1 MDYMMQDD
9 THKLGRF
16 AYQAQTTQGRTL
28 SGVIEAAT
36 VDEARESLQDMN
48 LRVIEIEQTDRAK
61 GASPLRGGEFMAF
74 NQQLAQLTA
83 AGLPVEVG
91 LRLIARDMR
100 SGRLSESVRR
110 VASELEAGASLP
122 DAFEK
127 HRRLF
132 PPLYG
137 RLIDAG
143 VKSNHLPGVL
153 FNLGRHMELM
163 QRLRGTLWRAAS
175 YPMIILLG
183 VGLVLVFLGHFI
195 VPQFEEIFQDFDA
208 NLPMVTML
216 VFNVAKWILPIAI
229 GIGAAIVLVM
239 LAIAGLRATG
249 KSQAV
254 ADYLLMPLPLIGT
267 VLRRNLVARWC
278 DALKLG
284 VQSGLDLP
292 ASLELAG
299 DAVASPL
306 LKRDGQALIQTIE
319 SGKPLNEHPRLLV
332 APEAVPAAIHLASHQ
347 HDLPSLLDNL
357 SQMYQ
362 QQAELRLATLQS
374 TLAPILLILLAGLI
388 GSVISALFLP
398 LVHLMQAVM

>member
-1 MDYMMQDD
+1 MEDNVNN
-9 THKLGRF
+9 LIRF

-36 VDEARESLQDMN
+36 ADEARESLQDMN
-48 LRVIEIEQTDRAK
+48 LRVIEIELTE
-61 GASPLRGGEFMAF
+61 GARSAAPLKGGEFMAF
-74 NQQLAQLTA
+74 NQQLAQLTS

-110 VASELEAGASLP
+110 VAAELESGVSLP

-127 HRRLF
+127 HRQLF

-143 VKSNHLPGVL
+143 VRSNQLSAVL

-175 YPMIILLG
+175 YPIIILLG
-183 VGLVLVFLGHFI
+183 MVLVLGFIGQFI
-195 VPQFEEIFQDFDA
+195 VPQFEEIFEDFDA
-208 NLPMVTML
+208 AMPFMTMVVMSL
-216 VFNVAKWILPIAI
+216 AKWMMPIAI
-229 GIGAAIVLVM
+229 GVASAIVLGMMLWAVLSAAGKTQAILDYVVM
-239 LAIAGLRATG
+239 PI
-249 KSQAV
+249 
-254 ADYLLMPLPLIGT
+254 PLIGA

-306 LKRDGQALIQTIE
+306 MKRDGQALIQTLE
-319 SGKPLNEHPRLLV
+319 AGRPLDQHPPLIV
-332 APEAVPAAIHLASHQ
+332 APETVPAAIHLASHQ

-362 QQAELRLATLQS
+362 QQAELRLSTLQS
-374 TLAPILLILLAGLI
+374 TLAPILLIVLAALI

-398 LVHLMQAVM
+398 LVALMQSVL

>member
-1 MDYMMQDD
+1 MQDNEQN
-9 THKLGRF
+9 LNRF
-16 AYQAQTTQGRTL
+16 AYQAQTTQGQTL

-36 VDEARESLQDMN
+36 ADEARESLQDMN
-48 LRVIEIEQTDRAK
+48 LRVIEVEQTQDAHS
-61 GASPLRGGEFMAF
+61 AAPLRGGEFMAF
-74 NQQLAQLTA
+74 NQQLAQLTS

-110 VASELEAGASLP
+110 VAAELESGLSLP

-127 HRRLF
+127 HRALF

-143 VKSNHLPGVL
+143 VRSNQLPAVL
-153 FNLGRHMELM
+153 FNLGQHMEIM

-175 YPMIILLG
+175 YPIIILVG
-183 VGLVLVFLGHFI
+183 VALVLGFIGQFI
-195 VPQFEEIFQDFDA
+195 VPQFEEIFRDFDA
-208 NLPMVTML
+208 ELPVMTLIVMSL
-216 VFNVAKWILPIAI
+216 AKWMMPIAI
-229 GIGAAIVLVM
+229 GVTSAIVLGM
-239 LAIAGLRATG
+239 MSWSALSAAG
-249 KSQAV
+249 KSQSILDYAV
-254 ADYLLMPLPLIGT
+254 MPIPLIGA

-306 LKRDGQALIQTIE
+306 LRLDGQALIQTLQA
-319 SGKPLNEHPRLLV
+319 GRPLNEHPRLMV

-347 HDLPSLLDNL
+347 HDLPSLLANL

-374 TLAPILLILLAGLI
+374 TLAPILLIVLAALI

-398 LVHLMQAVM
+398 LVSLMQSVM

>member
-1 MDYMMQDD
+1 MHDD
-9 THKLGRF
+9 AHQLGRF
-16 AYQAQTTQGRTL
+16 TYQAQTTHGRTF
-28 SGVIEAAT
+28 SGVLEAASA
-36 VDEARESLQDMN
+36 DEAREMLRDMS
-48 LRVIEIEQTDRAK
+48 LRVIEIERAEPAR
-61 GASPLRGGEFMAF
+61 GAAPLTGGEFMAF

-83 AGLPVEVG
+83 AGLPVEIG

-110 VASELEAGASLP
+110 VAADLEAGASLP

-143 VKSNHLPGVL
+143 VRSNQLPAVL

-175 YPMIILLG
+175 YPMMILLG
-183 VGLVLVFLGHFI
+183 VGFVLVFIGQVI
-195 VPQFEEIFQDFDA
+195 VPQFEEIFMDFDTDM
-208 NLPMVTML
+208 PPVTLL
-216 VFNVAKWILPIAI
+216 VFYVAKWVLPIAI
-229 GIGAAIVLVM
+229 GVAAAGVLWV
-239 LAIAGLRATG
+239 LTWAALRAAG

-254 ADYLLMPLPLIGT
+254 LDYIVMPIPLIGT
-267 VLRRNLVARWC
+267 VLKRNLVARWC

-292 ASLELAG
+292 ASLALAG

-306 LKRDGQALIQTIE
+306 LKRDGEALIQTLE
-319 SGKPLNEHPRLLV
+319 AGRGLDEHPRLIV
-332 APEAVPAAIHLASHQ
+332 APEAVPAAIHLASSR

-374 TLAPILLILLAGLI
+374 TLAPVLLIVLAALI
-388 GSVISALFLP
+388 GTVVAALFLP
-398 LVHLMQAVM
+398 LLKLMQAVM

>member
-1 MDYMMQDD
+1 MGSPMQDD
-9 THKLGRF
+9 SHTLGRF

-28 SGVIEAAT
+28 SGVIEARNA
-36 VDEARESLQDMN
+36 DEARESLADMS

-61 GASPLRGGEFMAF
+61 GASPLRGGEFHAF

-100 SGRLSESVRR
+100 SGRLAESVRR
-110 VASELEAGASLP
+110 VASELESGASLQ

-127 HRRLF
+127 HRNLF

-143 VKSNHLPGVL
+143 VRSNQLSAVL
-153 FNLGRHMELM
+153 FNLGRHMDVM

-175 YPMIILLG
+175 YPLIILLG
-183 VGLVLVFLGHFI
+183 LGFVMAFLGHFI
-195 VPQFEEIFQDFDA
+195 LPQFEEIFQDFDTE
-208 NLPMVTML
+208 LPHVTLL
-216 VFNVAKWILPIAI
+216 VLNIGKWMLPIAA
-229 GIGAAIVLVM
+229 GIVALIVL
-239 LAIAGLRATG
+239 AILSWSALRAAG
-249 KSQAV
+249 KSQAFV
-254 ADYLLMPLPLIGT
+254 DYLVMPIPLIGT

-299 DAVASPL
+299 DTVASPL
-306 LKRDGQALIQTIE
+306 LSRDGQALIQTLE
-319 SGKPLNEHPRLLV
+319 AGRPLNEHPPLAV
-332 APEAVPAAIHLASHQ
+332 APEAVPAAIHLASQQ
-347 HDLPSLLDNL
+347 HDLPTLLDNL

-362 QQAELRLATLQS
+362 EQAELRLATLQS
-374 TLAPILLILLAGLI
+374 TLAPFLMILLAGLI
-388 GSVISALFLP
+388 GSVITALFLP
-398 LVHLMQAVM
+398 LVRLMDAVM